1 MKKVYT
7 ARDSMEAHFIR
18 CLLEREG
25 IEAVVFGEPLG
36 LARGELP
43 YTPETLPSVWVRS
56 EDAEQALDV
65 VEDYDMSDDMD
76 GDDGESEPLDPW
88 ICPNCGEE
96 IEGHFTDCWKCQ
108 TPRPGDLD
116 DED

>member
-7 ARDSMEAHFIR
+7 ARDSMEAHFVR

-43 YTPETLPSVWVRS
+43 LTLQTLPSVWVRS
-56 EDAEQALDV
+56 EDVEQA
-65 VEDYDMSDDMD
+65 VEIVEEYNQGCDME
-76 GDDGESEPLDPW
+76 GEDEMFEPLAPW
-88 ICPNCGEE
+88 TCPNCGEE

-108 TPRPGDLD
+108 TPRPGD
-116 DED
+116 